1 MDDWINNQD
10 ASPEGT
16 LGHVQVEPLGEGYD
30 AELLEIDALLSAN
43 AARTSIPRDLSN
55 LVYDVTVGLVL
66 KRQTEPLRLTRAA
79 PVWGRLA
86 MAAALGLA
94 FMVAIWSLSTQ
105 SRGVDPGI
113 GGALASAAEEILMQE
128 GVNEDSGLWYLLETR
143 DATST
148 DLVNDLEQVVSE
160 LEL

>member
-1 MDDWINNQD
+1 MDDWINKQD

-105 SRGVDPGI
+105 MGRP
-113 GGALASAAEEILMQE
+113 
-128 GVNEDSGLWYLLETR
+128 
-143 DATST
+143 
-148 DLVNDLEQVVSE
+148 
-160 LEL
+160 